1 MSVSQSINRD
11 HHTAMPAKPDLIR
24 LTIGMIGIGVSGPL
38 IALSSMPI
46 LTLIFWRNLGGAVFT
61 LPFALR
67 HARDRT
73 GVKWAVIAGVLLAL
87 HFIGFFMA
95 MRMTSVAAGTAL
107 VALQPIFTVFFVKLS
122 GGHIPSSAWLG
133 MLVCFIGVGL
143 VSGVDLQ
150 ISVRAFTGDVAAII
164 SAALAAAYIMA
175 GAKAQRTLE
184 TSTYTTICYFVCSM
198 TALPLALIA
207 GNEITNFAGK
217 EWLILLGLIVGA
229 QLLGHTMFNSV
240 LKRVSP
246 AIVSLIVFFE
256 VPLSALLALW
266 WLGQKPPIGIIPGI
280 ALILIGCVLVVTRV
294 RGKVND

>member
-1 MSVSQSINRD
+1 MSAGQSISRD
-11 HHTAMPAKPDLIR
+11 HHTAIPAKPDLIR
-24 LTIGMIGIGVSGPL
+24 LSIGMIGIGTSGPL

-46 LTLIFWRNLGGAVFT
+46 LTLIFWRNLGGAIFT

-67 HARDRT
+67 HARDRS

-107 VALQPIFTVFFVKLS
+107 VALQPIFTALFVKLS

-133 MLVCFIGVGL
+133 MVVCFVGVGL

-198 TALPLALIA
+198 TALPMALIA
-207 GNEITNFAGK
+207 GNEITNFSGK

-229 QLLGHTMFNSV
+229 QLLGHTMFNSA

-246 AIVSLIVFFE
+246 AVVSLIVFFE

-280 ALILIGCVLVVTRV
+280 VLILIGCVLVVTRT
-294 RGKVND
+294 RGVSND

>member
-1 MSVSQSINRD
+1 MSAGQSISRD
-11 HHTAMPAKPDLIR
+11 HHTAIPAKPDLIR
-24 LTIGMIGIGVSGPL
+24 LSIGMIGIGTSGPL

-46 LTLIFWRNLGGAVFT
+46 LTLIFWRNLGGAIFT

-67 HARDRT
+67 HARDRS

-107 VALQPIFTVFFVKLS
+107 VALQPIFTALFVKLS

-133 MLVCFIGVGL
+133 MVVCFVGVGL

-198 TALPLALIA
+198 TALPMALIA
-207 GNEITNFAGK
+207 GNEITNFSGK

-246 AIVSLIVFFE
+246 AVVSLIVFFE

-280 ALILIGCVLVVTRV
+280 VLILIGCVLVVTRT
-294 RGKVND
+294 RGVSND